1 MPQKKFKE
9 SRNKFL
15 IQFKSNIYRHFEADM
30 KKNVFRMHM
39 ERATGSYTC
48 KVCRKVQSWNWDEW
62 RWRRKIYYKRKSTER
77 FNL

>member
-48 KVCRKVQSWNWDEW
+48 KVCRKVQS
-62 RWRRKIYYKRKSTER
+62 
-77 FNL
+77 